1 MTRQNIYFYIYIHFS
16 FLILLLQILTFQEM
30 VGYDTVTGEGK
41 FNKLNMRR
49 KLNSCYCKVKKQ
61 NQGTKTRSQHL
72 VLKQSRSSAGA
83 PRAQELISLNVITY
97 RCS

>member
-49 KLNSCYCKVKKQ
+49 KLNSYYCKVKKQ